1 MESLELIFIIIVF
14 LIIFPNRLS
23 LFVPQIQKHVYT
35 ITYICVDFDKNQI
48 GKSTREYTPW
58 RIFVFLSDFQATSS
72 QPLLRQ
78 LSCMHQSLGSS
89 WEIAVMACLIQWN
102 VREII
107 KLGIIY

>member
-48 GKSTREYTPW
+48 GKSTREYTP
-58 RIFVFLSDFQATSS
+58 
-72 QPLLRQ
+72 
-78 LSCMHQSLGSS
+78 
-89 WEIAVMACLIQWN
+89 
-102 VREII
+102 
-107 KLGIIY
+107 